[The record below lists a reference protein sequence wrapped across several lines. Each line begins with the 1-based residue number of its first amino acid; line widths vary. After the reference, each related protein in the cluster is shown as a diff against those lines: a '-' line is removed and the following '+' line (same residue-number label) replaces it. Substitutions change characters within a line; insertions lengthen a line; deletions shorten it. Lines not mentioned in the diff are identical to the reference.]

1 MLTNENLIPHPSTR
15 SILSSLAT
23 PTNLKFSL
31 AEIMLP
37 DRFHLRVSRPVPPH
51 SRPRAIANW
60 PAYKFGVETMLRAR
74 GLEGHLRLAAVEAEA
89 GARDPRRTEA
99 NLMGSTSEQRQEW
112 AAEEEVCKAIIGFN
126 VRDFSEIFGES
137 PLSERSAAE
146 IWKWLGGLDKQRAWA
161 GMKLKEED
169 NNTWSWSQW
178 SWW

>member
-74 GLEGHLRLAAVEAEA
+74 GLEGHLRVAADEA
-89 GARDPRRTEA
+89 GGREPHRTET
-99 NLMGSTSEQRQEW
+99 NSSQQLQQQW

-137 PLSERSAAE
+137 PLAERSAAE